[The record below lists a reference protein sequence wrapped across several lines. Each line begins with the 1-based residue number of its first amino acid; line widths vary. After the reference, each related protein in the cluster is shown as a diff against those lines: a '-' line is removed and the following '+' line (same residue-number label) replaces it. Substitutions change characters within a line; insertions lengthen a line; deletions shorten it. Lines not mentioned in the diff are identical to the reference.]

1 MPEATA
7 RERVTARLAQ
17 LRGSYDGFDIR
28 QTTVTVSPA
37 EFAEIVDDE
46 ETVLAE
52 IRVENEAGD
61 RLLVDGPG
69 GWQPPT
75 TTVSTGQPL
84 SETIRETVAR
94 RTGVVPD
101 IVSLDE
107 AAIVAVGCAASGD
120 EAYQL
125 QLRFLAAPDRGEPRP
140 PAAWRES

>member
-52 IRVENEAGD
+52 IRVENETGD

-69 GWQPPT
+69 GWQPPS
-75 TTVSTGQPL
+75 TTVSTGQL
-84 SETIRETVAR
+84 
-94 RTGVVPD
+94 
-101 IVSLDE
+101 VSR
-107 AAIVAVGCAASGD
+107 IGD

-125 QLRFLAAPDRGEPRP
+125 QLRFLAAPERGEPRP